1 MGIPPLVLL
10 PSLILTLLFLI
21 YGFNLYNLM
30 NAARSYS
37 VPALPDSGGTRPA
50 VCVQLPV
57 YNETY
62 VIRRLVAACARM
74 ADAYSVDKVRIL
86 VLDDSDDDTSH
97 EVDRVVREYLEKH
110 YCIEVVRRGVRDG
123 FKAGALQTALLR
135 TDEDFIAIFD
145 ADFIP
150 AEDFLL
156 RTIPYFDHNARLGII
171 QSRWVH
177 LNRRYNFLTRAIAL
191 GIDVHFLIEQPGR
204 YASGYFQNFNGSG
217 GVLRTKAVLEAG
229 GWQADTLAE
238 DLDISYRIQSRGYK
252 ILYLKELH
260 SPGEVPPTVP
270 SFKRQQGRWA
280 CGSLRTAKKLLP
292 GLLRDRSLR
301 WQQRLQAAIHLTA
314 YMVHPMMLL
323 AFILICGLTLGGLS
337 GGTLPHI
344 SFPSSGNWSWQA
356 FKGAATAALQ
366 YLVWTILILTIAACA
381 AAPWVS
387 AIVALKMQR
396 LSVRRNLFSLVVLF
410 LLGYGVSL
418 SNTIEAGKAL
428 LTSRNWAFART
439 PKYATI
445 DNRGE
450 WKTKQY
456 QVPLN
461 LGWVLELALVVFGG
475 VAIGFAVRHSN
486 FGILLFLVPYT
497 SAYAFVFSLTIL
509 QSRNQNGW

>member
-1 MGIPPLVLL
+1 MPLPLLVLV
-10 PSLILTLLFLI
+10 PSLILSVLFLL
-21 YGFNLYNLM
+21 YGFNHYHLM
-30 NAARSYS
+30 NAARRYS
-37 VPALPDSGGTRPA
+37 VPALPDQGGVRPG

-74 ADAYSVDKVRIL
+74 ADAYNAEKVRIL
-86 VLDDSDDDTSH
+86 ILDDSNDGTSQ
-97 EVDRVVREYLEKH
+97 EVDRVVHEYLEKH
-110 YCIEVVRRGVRDG
+110 YCIEVVRRGLRDG

-150 AEDFLL
+150 PEDFLL
-156 RTIPYFDHNARLGII
+156 RTIPYFVHDERLGMI

-177 LNRRYNFLTRAIAL
+177 LNRRYNFLTKAISL
-191 GIDVHFLIEQPGR
+191 GIDVHFLIEQTGR
-204 YASGYFQNFNGSG
+204 YAAGYFQNFNGSG
-217 GVLRTKAVLEAG
+217 GVLRTKAILQAG

-238 DLDISYRIQSRGYK
+238 DLDVSYRIQSQRYRM
-252 ILYLKELH
+252 LYLNELH

-292 GLLRDRSLR
+292 GLLRDRGLR

-344 SFPSSGNWSWQA
+344 SFPSSGNWNWQA
-356 FKGAATAALQ
+356 VRGAAAPAFQ
-366 YLVWTILILTIAACA
+366 YLVWIVLILTIAACA
-381 AAPWVS
+381 AAPWAS
-387 AIVALKMQR
+387 AIVALKIQH
-396 LSVRRNLFSLVVLF
+396 LPVRRNLFSLVVLF

-428 LTSRNWAFART
+428 LTNRNWAFART

-461 LGWVLELALVVFGG
+461 LGWVLELALVLLGG
-475 VAIGFAVRHSN
+475 AAINFAVRHSN

-509 QSRNQNGW
+509 QSRNPNAW